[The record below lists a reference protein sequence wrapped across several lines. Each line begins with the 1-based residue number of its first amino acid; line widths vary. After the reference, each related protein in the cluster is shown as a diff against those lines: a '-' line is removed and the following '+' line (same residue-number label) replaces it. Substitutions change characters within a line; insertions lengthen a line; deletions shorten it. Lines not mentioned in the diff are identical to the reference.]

1 MAVPNNISDSK
12 ALNASLDIEL
22 VKNFKGDADRL
33 AEILGI
39 FGVETLSA
47 GTALKMLKVTGELNN
62 AKTDATTT
70 LPGTGTFSLGSSS
83 GTAYVEGDE
92 VALSKLSA
100 SWETV
105 GEIKAVP
112 YRKMTTAA
120 AIQKSGYVPAVL
132 GTDKKLVSLIRADIV
147 KEFFTFLTSGTGT
160 ASGKGLQ
167 AAAANVDATLGDAME
182 KNGDGSGSIVHFISR
197 QDAAAYLGA
206 APVTTQTVFGM
217 TYLQN
222 FLNMTNVFL
231 TSQVAK
237 GTMYATPAE
246 NIHIYGLDFA
256 ALAQAGLQ
264 YQQDGGGLLGVAH
277 TPAYD
282 HVSAET
288 NVLRGMMLF
297 PESKGYIVKGTIN

>member
-83 GTAYVEGDE
+83 GTNYVEGDE

>member
-83 GTAYVEGDE
+83 GTNYVEDDE

-297 PESKGYIVKGTIN
+297 PESKGYIVKGNIN

>member
-83 GTAYVEGDE
+83 GTNYVEDDE